1 MINETNGMIPDE
13 ILIRYGALEVKL
25 DKDEV
30 LFDEADSC
38 LHYFQVQAGAIKM
51 INYSEDGQEFI
62 QGVFGPGESF
72 GEPPLFDGFP
82 YPSSAIATTDSAVIK
97 LRKERFIDLLRD
109 HFEIHLQF
117 SAVFAKRLR
126 YKSMMLREL
135 SSYAPEHRIMTLID
149 YFRDKAGTTS
159 SGAFLVPFT
168 RQQLAD
174 MTGLRVETVIRTIS
188 KLNKEGRITLVK
200 HKIYSP

>member
-1 MINETNGMIPDE
+1 MIPTE
-13 ILIRYGALEVKL
+13 IIRQYSAIEVKL
-25 DKDEV
+25 DKDEL
-30 LFDEADSC
+30 LFGEGDTC

-51 INYSEDGQEFI
+51 VNYSEDGQEFI
-62 QGVFGPGESF
+62 QGIFGPGESF

-82 YPSSAIATTDSAVIK
+82 YPSSAIATTPSVISK

-109 HFEIHLQF
+109 HFAVHLQF
-117 SAVFAKRLR
+117 SEVFSKRLR

-135 SSYAPEHRIMTLID
+135 SSYAPEHRLLTLID
-149 YFRDKAGTTS
+149 YFRSKSGSS
-159 SGAFLVPFT
+159 SGQPYLVPFT

-188 KLNKEGRITLVK
+188 KLNKEGRISVVK
-200 HKIYSP
+200 HKIYS

>member
-1 MINETNGMIPDE
+1 MIPAE
-13 ILIRYGALEVKL
+13 MLILYGAIEVKL
-25 DKDEV
+25 DKDEL
-30 LFDEADSC
+30 LFGEGESC

-51 INYSEDGQEFI
+51 VNYSDEGQEFI

-82 YPSSAIATTDSAVIK
+82 YPGSAMATTASVVCK

-135 SSYAPEHRIMTLID
+135 SSYAPEHRLMTLIE
-149 YFRDKAGTTS
+149 YFRDKSGGS
-159 SGAFLVPFT
+159 SAQPFQVPFT

-188 KLNKEGRITLVK
+188 KLHKEGRISLIK
-200 HKIYSP
+200 HKIYSR